1 MIIFLK
7 KMKGKKMK
15 KPRVYIAMPCYDTMK
30 VETCISLLNTYAV
43 LARSGVECIF
53 KSVKSSLVTHA
64 RNLLTAGFMASDY
77 DYMLCVDADM
87 EFPPEAV
94 LRMLV
99 PEKDIV
105 VTPYRLK
112 ENPMDVRY
120 PVEHVDPDNIKIL
133 PFDLVELKSAP
144 AGLMLIN
151 RAVFRTLMARYPQK
165 KIKFDKEHQDK
176 MDAEVGHRGAIEKYM
191 YNFWDTDF
199 KDHTWKGE
207 DLAFCELAR
216 RCSMKI
222 YANLDSWTTHH
233 GSWGFRGKFR
243 YSLIKKED
251 K

>member
-1 MIIFLK
+1 MEPNP
-7 KMKGKKMK
+7 
-15 KPRVYIAMPCYDTMK
+15 KPKPKVFIAMPCYDTMK
-30 VETCISLLNTYAV
+30 VETCVSILNTYAI
-43 LARSGVECIF
+43 LAKAGIECRF

-64 RNLLTAGFMASDY
+64 RNLLTAGFMASEY
-77 DYMLCVDADM
+77 DYMLCVDADI
-87 EFPPEAV
+87 EFSPEAP

-99 PEKDIV
+99 PQKDIV

-112 ENPMDVRY
+112 ENPLKTKY
-120 PVEHVDPDNIKIL
+120 PVEFPDPHNIKIL

-151 RAVFRTLMARYPQK
+151 RVVFKTLMAKYPNK
-165 KIKFDKEHQDK
+165 KIKFNKEHQDK
-176 MDAEVGHRGAIEKYM
+176 MDIEIGSKGATEKYM

-207 DLAFCELAR
+207 DLAFCELVR
-216 RCSMKI
+216 RASIKI

-233 GSWGFRGKFR
+233 GSWGFRGTFGE
-243 YSLIKKED
+243 SLKK

>member
-1 MIIFLK
+1 MEH
-7 KMKGKKMK
+7 
-15 KPRVYIAMPCYDTMK
+15 KPKPKPKVFIAMPCYDTMK
-30 VETCISLLNTYAV
+30 VETCVSILNTYAV
-43 LARSGVECIF
+43 LSKAGIECVF

-64 RNLLTAGFMASDY
+64 RNLLTAGFMASGY
-77 DYMLCVDADM
+77 DYMLCVDADI
-87 EFPPEAV
+87 EFSHDAS
-94 LRMLV
+94 LRMLI

-112 ENPMDVRY
+112 ENPIKTRY
-120 PVEHVDPDNIKIL
+120 PVEFPDPNNIKIL

-144 AGLMLIN
+144 AGLMLIHKSVFKVMMAKYPN
-151 RAVFRTLMARYPQK
+151 R

-176 MDAEVGHRGAIEKYM
+176 MDLEVGHKGAIEKYM

-216 RCSMKI
+216 RCSVKI
-222 YANLDSWTTHH
+222 YANLNSWTTHH
-233 GSWGFRGKFR
+233 GSWGFRGTFGD
-243 YSLIKKED
+243 SLKKKED

>member
-1 MIIFLK
+1 MEH
-7 KMKGKKMK
+7 
-15 KPRVYIAMPCYDTMK
+15 KPKPKPKVFIAMPCYDTMK
-30 VETCISLLNTYAV
+30 VETCVSILNTYAV
-43 LARSGVECIF
+43 LSKAGIECVF

-64 RNLLTAGFMASDY
+64 RNLLTAGFMASGY
-77 DYMLCVDADM
+77 DYMLCVDADI
-87 EFPPEAV
+87 EFTHDAS
-94 LRMLV
+94 LRMLI

-112 ENPMDVRY
+112 ENPIKTRY
-120 PVEHVDPDNIKIL
+120 PVEFPDPNNIKIL

-144 AGLMLIN
+144 AGLMLIHKSVFKVMMAKYPN
-151 RAVFRTLMARYPQK
+151 R

-176 MDAEVGHRGAIEKYM
+176 MDLEVGHKGAIEKYM

-216 RCSMKI
+216 RCSVKI
-222 YANLDSWTTHH
+222 YANLNSWTTHH
-233 GSWGFRGKFR
+233 GSWGFRGTFGD
-243 YSLIKKED
+243 SLKKKED

>member
-1 MIIFLK
+1 MEK
-7 KMKGKKMK
+7 K
-15 KPRVYIAMPCYDTMK
+15 KPRVFIAMPCYDTMK
-30 VETCISLLNTYAV
+30 VETCVSILNTYAV
-43 LARSGVECIF
+43 LAKSGVECIF

-64 RNLLTAGFMASDY
+64 RNLLTAGFMASEY
-77 DYMLCVDADM
+77 DYMLFVDADV
-87 EFPPEAV
+87 EFEPTAV

-112 ENPMDVRY
+112 ENPNQVRY
-120 PVEHVDPDNIKIL
+120 PVEFKDPENIKIL

-151 RAVFRTLMARYPQK
+151 RSVFRTLMEKYPDK
-165 KIKFDKEHQDK
+165 KIKFNKEHQAK
-176 MDAEVGHRGAIEKYM
+176 MDAEVGYRGAIEKYM
-191 YNFWDTDF
+191 YNFWDTSF
-199 KDHTWKGE
+199 NDHEWKGE

-216 RCSMKI
+216 RCSINI

-233 GSWGFRGKFR
+233 GSWGFRGIFGD
-243 YSLIKKED
+243 SLKKKED

>member
-1 MIIFLK
+1 MEP
-7 KMKGKKMK
+7 
-15 KPRVYIAMPCYDTMK
+15 KPKPKPKVFIAMPCYDTMK
-30 VETCISLLNTYAV
+30 VETCVSILNTYAI
-43 LARSGVECIF
+43 LAKAGIECRF

-64 RNLLTAGFMASDY
+64 RNLLTAGFMASEY
-77 DYMLCVDADM
+77 DYMLCVDADI
-87 EFPPEAV
+87 EFSPEAP

-99 PEKDIV
+99 PQKDIV

-112 ENPMDVRY
+112 ENPLKTKY
-120 PVEHVDPDNIKIL
+120 PVEFPDPHNIKIL

-151 RAVFRTLMARYPQK
+151 RVVFKTLMAKYPNK

-176 MDAEVGHRGAIEKYM
+176 MDIEIGSKGATEKYM

-207 DLAFCELAR
+207 DLAFCELVR
-216 RCSMKI
+216 RASIKI

-233 GSWGFRGKFR
+233 GSWGFRGTFGE
-243 YSLIKKED
+243 SLKK

>member
-7 KMKGKKMK
+7 KKMEKK
-15 KPRVYIAMPCYDTMK
+15 KPKVYIAMPCYDTMK
-30 VETCISLLNTYAV
+30 VETCVSILNTYAV
-43 LARSGVECIF
+43 LAKSGVECIF

-64 RNLLTAGFMASDY
+64 RNLLTAGFMASEY
-77 DYMLCVDADM
+77 DYMLCVDADV
-87 EFPPEAV
+87 EFSHETA

-112 ENPMDVRY
+112 ENPNQVRY
-120 PVEHVDPDNIKIL
+120 PVEHMDPDNIKIL

-233 GSWGFRGKFR
+233 GSWGFRGKFGD
-243 YSLIKKED
+243 SLIKKED

>member
-1 MIIFLK
+1 MEK
-7 KMKGKKMK
+7 K
-15 KPRVYIAMPCYDTMK
+15 KPRVFIAMPCYDTMK
-30 VETCISLLNTYAV
+30 VERCVSILNTYAV
-43 LARSGVECIF
+43 LAKSGVECIF

-64 RNLLTAGFMASDY
+64 RNLLTAGFMASEY
-77 DYMLCVDADM
+77 DYMLFVDADV
-87 EFPPEAV
+87 EFEPTAV

-112 ENPMDVRY
+112 ENPLQVKY
-120 PVEHVDPDNIKIL
+120 PVEHLDPENIKIL

-151 RAVFRTLMARYPQK
+151 RSVFKVLMAKYANK
-165 KIKFDKEHQDK
+165 KIKFDKEHQAK
-176 MDAEVGHRGAIEKYM
+176 MDAEVGYRGAIEKYM
-191 YNFWDTDF
+191 YNFWDTSF
-199 KDHTWKGE
+199 KDHEWKGE

-216 RCSMKI
+216 RCSIKI

-233 GSWGFRGKFR
+233 GSWGFRGVFGD
-243 YSLIKKED
+243 SLKKKED

>member
-1 MIIFLK
+1 LK
-7 KMKGKKMK
+7 KKKERKMT
-15 KPRVYIAMPCYDTMK
+15 KPKVYIAMPCYDTMK
-30 VETCISLLNTYAV
+30 VETCVSLLNTYAV
-43 LARSGVECIF
+43 LARSGVECTF

-64 RNLLTAGFMASDY
+64 RNLLTAGFLASDY
-77 DYMLCVDADM
+77 DYMLCVDADI

-112 ENPMDVRY
+112 ENPLKTSY
-120 PVEHVDPDNIKIL
+120 PVDHIDPDNIKIL

-151 RAVFRTLMARYPQK
+151 RAVFRTLMAKYPQK

-176 MDAEVGHRGAIEKYM
+176 MDQEIGRRGAIEKYM
-191 YNFWDTDF
+191 YNFWDTSF

-216 RCSMKI
+216 RCSVKI

-233 GSWGFRGKFR
+233 GSWGFRGKFGD
-243 YSLIKKED
+243 SLIKKED

>member
-1 MIIFLK
+1 MER
-7 KMKGKKMK
+7 K
-15 KPRVYIAMPCYDTMK
+15 KPTVYIAMPCYDTMK
-30 VETCISLLNTYAV
+30 VETCVSILNTYAV
-43 LARSGVECIF
+43 LAKSGITCIF

-77 DYMLCVDADM
+77 DYMLCVDADV
-87 EFPPEAV
+87 EFSHEAA

-112 ENPMDVRY
+112 ENPLQVKY
-120 PVEHVDPDNIKIL
+120 PVEHIDTDNIKIL

-151 RAVFRTLMARYPQK
+151 RAVFKTLMAKYPQK
-165 KIKFDKEHQDK
+165 KIKFNKELQDK
-176 MDAEVGHRGAIEKYM
+176 MDKEVGYKGAIDKYM
-191 YNFWDTDF
+191 YNFWDTRF
-199 KDHTWKGE
+199 KDHEWMGE

-233 GSWGFRGKFR
+233 GSWGFTGKFGD
-243 YSLIKKED
+243 SLIKKED

>member
-1 MIIFLK
+1 MT
-7 KMKGKKMK
+7 
-15 KPRVYIAMPCYDTMK
+15 KPKVYIAMPCYDTMK
-30 VETCISLLNTYAV
+30 VETCVSILNTYAV
-43 LARSGVECIF
+43 LARSGITCTF

-151 RAVFRTLMARYPQK
+151 RCVFRTLMAKYPNR
-165 KIKFDKEHQDK
+165 KIKFNKEHQDK
-176 MDAEVGHRGAIEKYM
+176 MDQEVGHRGAIEKYM
-191 YNFWDTDF
+191 YNFWDTSF
-199 KDHTWKGE
+199 KDHEWKGE
-207 DLAFCELAR
+207 DLAFCELAKR
-216 RCSMKI
+216 ASMKI

-233 GSWGFRGKFR
+233 GSWGFRGKFGDT
-243 YSLIKKED
+243 LVKKED

>member
-1 MIIFLK
+1 MER
-7 KMKGKKMK
+7 K
-15 KPRVYIAMPCYDTMK
+15 KPTVYIAMPCYDTMK
-30 VETCISLLNTYAV
+30 VETCVSILNTYAV
-43 LARSGVECIF
+43 LAKSGIECVF

-77 DYMLCVDADM
+77 DYMLCVDADV
-87 EFPPEAV
+87 EFSHEAA

-112 ENPMDVRY
+112 ENPLQTKY
-120 PVEHVDPDNIKIL
+120 PVEHIDPDNIKIL

-151 RAVFRTLMARYPQK
+151 RSVFRTLMERYPDK
-165 KIKFDKEHQDK
+165 KINFNKEHQDK
-176 MDAEVGHRGAIEKYM
+176 MDKEVGYKGAIDKYM
-191 YNFWDTDF
+191 YNFWDTSF
-199 KDHTWKGE
+199 KDHEWMGE
-207 DLAFCELAR
+207 DLAFSELAR
-216 RCSMKI
+216 RCSIKI

-233 GSWGFRGKFR
+233 GSWGFRGKFGD
-243 YSLIKKED
+243 SLVKKED

>member
-1 MIIFLK
+1 MER
-7 KMKGKKMK
+7 K
-15 KPRVYIAMPCYDTMK
+15 KPTVYIAMPCYDTMK
-30 VETCISLLNTYAV
+30 VETCVSILNTYAV
-43 LARSGVECIF
+43 LAKSGIECVF

-77 DYMLCVDADM
+77 DYMLCVDADV
-87 EFPPEAV
+87 EFSHEAA

-112 ENPMDVRY
+112 ENPLQTKY
-120 PVEHVDPDNIKIL
+120 PVEHIDPENIKIL

-151 RAVFRTLMARYPQK
+151 RSVFKTLMEKYPDK

-176 MDAEVGHRGAIEKYM
+176 MDKEVGYKGAIEKYM
-191 YNFWDTDF
+191 YNFWDTSF
-199 KDHTWKGE
+199 KDHEWKGE

-216 RCSMKI
+216 RCSIKI

-233 GSWGFRGKFR
+233 GSWGFRGKFGD
-243 YSLIKKED
+243 SLIKKEG

>member
-1 MIIFLK
+1 MEP
-7 KMKGKKMK
+7 
-15 KPRVYIAMPCYDTMK
+15 KPKPKPKVFIAMPCYDTMK
-30 VETCISLLNTYAV
+30 VETCVSILNTYAI
-43 LARSGVECIF
+43 LAKAGIECRF

-64 RNLLTAGFMASDY
+64 RNLLTAGFMASEY
-77 DYMLCVDADM
+77 DYMLCVDADI
-87 EFPPEAV
+87 EFSPEAP

-99 PEKDIV
+99 PQKDIV

-112 ENPMDVRY
+112 ENPLKTKY
-120 PVEHVDPDNIKIL
+120 PVEFPDPHNIKIL

-151 RAVFRTLMARYPQK
+151 RVVFKTLMAKYPNK
-165 KIKFDKEHQDK
+165 KIKFNKEHQDK
-176 MDAEVGHRGAIEKYM
+176 MDIEIGSKGATEKYM

-207 DLAFCELAR
+207 DLAFCELVR
-216 RCSMKI
+216 RASIKI

-233 GSWGFRGKFR
+233 GSWGFRGTFGE
-243 YSLIKKED
+243 SLKK

>member
-1 MIIFLK
+1 MEK
-7 KMKGKKMK
+7 K
-15 KPRVYIAMPCYDTMK
+15 KPKVYIAMPCYDTMK
-30 VETCISLLNTYAV
+30 VETCVSILNTYAV
-43 LARSGVECIF
+43 LAKSGITCIF

-77 DYMLCVDADM
+77 DYMLCVDADV
-87 EFPPEAV
+87 EFSHEAA

-112 ENPMDVRY
+112 ENPLQTKY
-120 PVEHVDPDNIKIL
+120 PVEHIDPDNIKIL

-151 RAVFRTLMARYPQK
+151 RSVFKVLIAKHLNR

-176 MDAEVGHRGAIEKYM
+176 MDKEVGHRGAIEKYM
-191 YNFWDTDF
+191 YNFWDTSF
-199 KDHTWKGE
+199 KDHQWKGE
-207 DLAFCELAR
+207 DLAFCKLAR
-216 RCSMKI
+216 DAGIKI

-233 GSWGFRGKFR
+233 GSWGFRGTFGD
-243 YSLIKKED
+243 SLKKKEEE
-251 K
+251 